1 VVVIATKHNTP
12 HKRPLMDVAY
22 VNSLDFSYFDE
33 SKQQLNNMIEF
44 FVLIYFCQMNMV
56 LSNNIFISKD
66 TSNFGV
72 YFKATLIS
80 ELPKKLKKITLL
92 ARRI

>member
-1 VVVIATKHNTP
+1 
-12 HKRPLMDVAY
+12 
-22 VNSLDFSYFDE
+22 
-33 SKQQLNNMIEF
+33 
-44 FVLIYFCQMNMV
+44 MNMV